1 VSEGVTG
8 TSIGSES
15 QNTWNK
21 MNFTS
26 WIEKIDEI
34 LFAKWEVR
42 LTDLPDESFMD
53 YYDERLSPEEVI
65 NIMIEHNIEC
75 PDMFQ
80 ILSPV
85 VTA

>member
-1 VSEGVTG
+1 MSEGVTG

>member
-1 VSEGVTG
+1 
-8 TSIGSES
+8 
-15 QNTWNK
+15 
-21 MNFTS
+21 MNFTN
-26 WIEKIDEI
+26 WIAKIDEI

-42 LTDLPDESFMD
+42 LADLPDESFMD

>member
-21 MNFTS
+21 MNFTN
-26 WIEKIDEI
+26 WIAKIDEI